1 MNEQLQQMRKLNLHL
16 DQTTNKLGKI
26 GTEKSSQS
34 RLEHTDAK
42 GLLFASAIKAKSDG
56 TRPIV
61 EDVIFATL
69 DWDDLKVGKNLLAI
83 QHHRNPNDRQKPYYS
98 TSITNKTTEKI
109 RIDRFGTYIQ
119 KGNTLVL
126 HSITGG
132 FFSSQQFQE
141 WYDLGNSQWIEPG
154 QVVTD
159 PNNHSNLGS
168 YWGYFGTTASGAKF
182 VAGAPWLGGKP
193 WWKLWNQALGFRER

>member
-1 MNEQLQQMRKLNLHL
+1 MNDRLQQMRKLNLDL
-16 DQTTNKLGKI
+16 GTTTSKLGEI
-26 GTEKSSQS
+26 GTEKSNKS

-56 TRPIV
+56 SRPII

-69 DWDDLKVGKNLLAI
+69 DWAELKVGNRI
-83 QHHRNPNDRQKPYYS
+83 VDIHHCNTPENRQKPYYS
-98 TSITNKTTEKI
+98 TSITNRSTEKI

-141 WYDLGNSQWIEPG
+141 WYDLGNSSWIEPG

-168 YWGYFGTTASGAKF
+168 YWGYFGTTASGKKF
-182 VAGAPWLGGKP
+182 VAGAPWNGKS
-193 WWKLWNQALGFRER
+193 WWKLWN

>member
-1 MNEQLQQMRKLNLHL
+1 MNKQLQQMRKLNLDL
-16 DQTTNKLGKI
+16 ARTTNKLGEI
-26 GTEKSSQS
+26 GSENSNKS

-56 TRPIV
+56 SRPIV

-69 DWDDLKVGKNLLAI
+69 DWADLKAGKNLVDV
-83 QHHRNPNDRQKPYYS
+83 QHRRNPGDRQKPYYS
-98 TSITNKTTEKI
+98 TSITNRSTEKI

-159 PNNHSNLGS
+159 SNNHSNLGA
-168 YWGYFGTTASGAKF
+168 YWGYFGTTASGKKF
-182 VAGAPWLGGKP
+182 VAGAPWNGTS
-193 WWKLWNQALGFRER
+193 WWKLWN

>member
-1 MNEQLQQMRKLNLHL
+1 MNKQLQQMRKLNLNL
-16 DQTTNKLGKI
+16 NPTTSKLGEI
-26 GTEKSSQS
+26 GTEKSGKN

-56 TRPIV
+56 SRPIV

-69 DWDDLKVGKNLLAI
+69 DWADLKVGKNFLEI
-83 QHHRNPNDRQKPYYS
+83 QHYRHRQDRQKPYYS
-98 TSITNKTTEKI
+98 TSITNRSTEKI
-109 RIDRFGTYIQ
+109 RIDRFGTYTQ
-119 KGNTLVL
+119 KGKLLVL

-141 WYDLGNSQWIEPG
+141 WFNLGQSQWIEPG

-159 PNNHSNLGS
+159 SNNHSSFGA
-168 YWGYFGTTASGAKF
+168 YWGYFGTTASGEKF
-182 VAGAPWLGGKP
+182 VAGAAWLGHKP
-193 WWKLWNQALGFRER
+193 WWKLW

>member
-1 MNEQLQQMRKLNLHL
+1 MRKLSL
-16 DQTTNKLGKI
+16 DLDKTTNKLGEI
-26 GTEKSSQS
+26 SPENSSKG
-34 RLEHTDAK
+34 RLEHADAK

-56 TRPIV
+56 SRPII

-69 DWDDLKVGKNLLAI
+69 DWADLKAGKNLLEI
-83 QHHRNPNDRQKPYYS
+83 QHRSNPEDRQKPYYS

-154 QVVTD
+154 QIVTD
-159 PNNHSNLGS
+159 ANNHSNLGA
-168 YWGYFGTTASGAKF
+168 YWGYFGTTASGKKF
-182 VAGAPWLGGKP
+182 VAGAPWNGRS
-193 WWKLWNQALGFRER
+193 WWKLWN